1 MADSGPLVSIGLPT
15 YNRAEQLKRAI
26 ESALAQDYPNIDVVI
41 SDNASTDGTQALCE
55 ELCRRDSRV
64 RYIRQSTNS
73 GMAGNHIA
81 AFKHARGD
89 YYMVLGD
96 DDWIDSSYV
105 STCMRV
111 LLAEPEFAV
120 VCGRPFLYQSGRP
133 LSEGV
138 ITTLL
143 QETGAERVLAYYRD
157 VFDNVPFYGISRRA
171 LLATVPPMRDTMAG
185 DWLYIASL
193 AFLGKIKTVETTA
206 MYKSVGTGASAS
218 VERIVQVV
226 GLPPFQARH
235 PVLSVLLG
243 ACKDIAW
250 TSPVYRSSGWL
261 GRLSLSCKVGLAL
274 ARKYHLQRVLSYR
287 GGLLITAIRGRLHR
301 PPRGRSAPPSSPS
314 KL

>member
-1 MADSGPLVSIGLPT
+1 MTDSGPLVSIGLPT

-26 ESALAQDYPNIDVVI
+26 ESALAQDYPNLEVVI
-41 SDNASTDGTQALCE
+41 SDNASTDETQPLCE

-64 RYIRQSTNS
+64 RYIRQSANS

-96 DDWIDSSYV
+96 DDWIDPSYV

-111 LLAEPEFAV
+111 LLTEPEFAV
-120 VCGRPFLYQSGRP
+120 VCGKPFLYQSGRP

-138 ITTLL
+138 LTTLL

-171 LLATVPPMRDTMAG
+171 LLSTAPPMRDTMAG

-206 MYKSVGTGASAS
+206 VYKSVGTGASAS
-218 VERIVQVV
+218 VERIVQTV
-226 GLPPFQARH
+226 GLPAFQARH

-250 TSPVYRSSGWL
+250 ASPVYRSNGWL
-261 GRLSLSCKVGLAL
+261 GRLSLSCKVGLVL
-274 ARKYHLQRVLSYR
+274 SRKYHLQRVLSYR
-287 GGLLITAIRGRLHR
+287 GRLLITIVRGRLHR
-301 PPRGRSAPPSSPS
+301 PQRGRSAPPSSE
-314 KL
+314 L